1 MLGVICAVL
10 FRDPNWK
17 AALTRNRWAIDLSL
31 ALFGLG
37 VAILTY
43 KRWSMGTMPMCTLGF
58 TCLALFYSSVLMVT
72 MISPQGLLSRT
83 FQASSLRWL
92 GTIAY
97 GLYLFHTMPL
107 VVLFRIFRHRSSA
120 LTNWL
125 DGVIALSALVIAL
138 AMARLSWKYFESR
151 LVRLGHR
158 FTYRL
163 AACPTPY
170 SCKRC

>member
-17 AALTRNRWAIDLSL
+17 AALTRNRWAINVSL

-43 KRWSMGTMPMCTLGF
+43 KRWSMGTVPMCTLGF
-58 TCLALFYSSVLMVT
+58 TCLALFYSSVLMVA
-72 MISPQGLLSRT
+72 MISPQGLLSRI

-97 GLYLFHTMPL
+97 GCTCSTQCH
-107 VVLFRIFRHRSSA
+107 
-120 LTNWL
+120 
-125 DGVIALSALVIAL
+125 
-138 AMARLSWKYFESR
+138 
-151 LVRLGHR
+151 
-158 FTYRL
+158 
-163 AACPTPY
+163 
-170 SCKRC
+170 

>member
-1 MLGVICAVL
+1 V
-10 FRDPNWK
+10 
-17 AALTRNRWAIDLSL
+17 SL
-31 ALFGLG
+31 ALCGLG

-43 KRWSMGTMPMCTLGF
+43 KRWSMGTVPMCTLGF
-58 TCLALFYSSVLMVT
+58 TWLALFYSSVLMVA

-97 GLYLFHTMPL
+97 GLYLFHAMPL
-107 VVLFRIFRHRSSA
+107 VVLFRIFRHRSPA

-125 DGVIALSALVIAL
+125 DGVIALSALLIAL

-158 FTYRL
+158 FTYGL
-163 AACPTPY
+163 AARPTPY
-170 SCKRC
+170 SSKRC